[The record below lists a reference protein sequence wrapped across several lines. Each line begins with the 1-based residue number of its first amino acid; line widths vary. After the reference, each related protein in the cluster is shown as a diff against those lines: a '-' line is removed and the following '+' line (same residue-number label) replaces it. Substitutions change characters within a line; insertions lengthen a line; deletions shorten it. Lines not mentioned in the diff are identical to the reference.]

1 MNVPTDEREQEA
13 IPKSIKWIK
22 SINGLITIAVL
33 LFIIWI
39 FKENINAYILNIS
52 YEIIIWAFRISIND
66 WITWVICGLICF
78 LLLWGHIKP
87 NFRRIAP
94 SLMTSLGI
102 FGTFVG
108 ILLAL
113 LPFDPSPDKIGASID
128 ALLSGM
134 STAFISSCFGLGAS
148 IVSRFLWVS
157 SDYKHQQIGR
167 GEQGIINHLA
177 TMSHQI
183 HAMSTEI
190 HELRRENREQLE
202 KLMEVINRVLTD
214 NLKALID
221 EIREVIANQLGETL
235 NKLIKDIN
243 EALIDQF
250 GKTIPEFKEAV
261 ELLNV
266 WQKENKQHIEELTIA
281 FNNASGG
288 IKSVENS
295 CEKISETMERVD
307 VIIIDTKNHIDEL
320 NEILSTFTTMK
331 DEAEKAF
338 PTISKNLEGIGKRL
352 AESAEGLNG
361 SKEKIEQS
369 HKELSK
375 QIEGVIEKAA
385 QDWGMHLVA
394 VAKKCQE
401 TIEAVEKQNQIRKE

>member
-1 MNVPTDEREQEA
+1 MNPPTGESDQDV
-13 IPKSIKWIK
+13 IPKIIKWLK
-22 SINGLITIAVL
+22 SINGLVTIAGVL
-33 LFIIWI
+33 FLIWT
-39 FKENINAYILNIS
+39 FKESINAYILDLV
-52 YEIIIWAFRISIND
+52 YEIIKD
-66 WITWVICGLICF
+66 WGTWVVCGFICF
-78 LLLWGHIKP
+78 LVFRGAVKP

-94 SLMTSLGI
+94 SLMTSAGI
-102 FGTFVG
+102 FGTFIG
-108 ILLAL
+108 ILVAL
-113 LPFDPSPDKIGASID
+113 LPFDSSPDKINASID
-128 ALLSGM
+128 ALLGGM

-148 IVSRFLWVS
+148 IVSRYLWAS

-177 TMSHQI
+177 IMSNKI
-183 HAMSTEI
+183 DTMSTEI
-190 HELRRENREQLE
+190 HELRSENRKQLE
-202 KLMEVINRVLTD
+202 NLMEVINEALTD

-221 EIREVIANQLGETL
+221 EIRDVITNQLGVTL
-235 NKLIKDIN
+235 KTLIEDIN
-243 EALIDQF
+243 KALIDQF

-281 FNNASGG
+281 FNKASVG

-295 CEKISETMERVD
+295 CEKISETMESVD
-307 VIIIDTKNHIDEL
+307 VIIVETKTRVDEI
-320 NEILSTFTTMK
+320 NEILATFATMK
-331 DEAEKAF
+331 NDAEKAF
-338 PTISKNLEGIGKRL
+338 PTISKKLEDIGKNL

-394 VAKKCQE
+394 VAKKCQK
-401 TIEAVEKQNQIRKE
+401 TIDAIEQQNQIRGE